1 MEAISL
7 KKVTA
12 VVLTCVIG
20 SYFASA
26 SADDAKLEVKTDVSS
41 DVKADVVK
49 VISEAKTP
57 SKFAMLVEK
66 FDLDKDGLLSKA
78 EIESSKSEKLLTV
91 FSKIDLN
98 TDSGISE
105 AEFNQYIAKVK

>member
-12 VVLTCVIG
+12 VVLTCVVG
-20 SYFASA
+20 SYFANA
-26 SADDAKLEVKTDVSS
+26 IADDAKVEVNTDV
-41 DVKADVVK
+41 KPAVVK
-49 VISEAKTP
+49 VISENKTP

-78 EIESSKSEKLLTV
+78 EIETSKSEKLLAL
-91 FSKIDLN
+91 FAKIDSN

-105 AEFNQYIAKVK
+105 AEFNQYIAQIK